1 MTIYESAQEM
11 CEKARKAL
19 DNGESEIRL
28 DTQNVINITVALL
41 RAMDELEEF
50 YEREY
55 P

>member
-1 MTIYESAQEM
+1 MTIYELSQKIFMTAKQ
-11 CEKARKAL
+11 AL